1 MKKLLLSLAMVLLAS
16 ALVQAQSK
24 KEKLTVISIDAH
36 QMPMDQASLT
46 NMLRLE
52 IERLGIYNVTDRYEV
67 QQFMDEKHVV
77 LDKCFS
83 KTCLV
88 EVGKMLGSD
97 KMFSGSIEMLG
108 KNIAVSYRLTDVA
121 TGELSL
127 VYVHD
132 FLNIP
137 EEIQNMIKLSVADMF
152 KQNFDMNL
160 MKKLSKEN
168 QLENTINS
176 PKSPIMRLDGPRMGF
191 VGYTGDLQQRVTAPK
206 NQGGFDCYPVMF
218 QFGYQF
224 EKRYLN
230 EGNAQALF
238 EFIPMITGLDQA
250 RFIPSFAVLNGIRSN
265 VSGWEFAFG
274 PSFNITKMSKGYYEN
289 GNWHLQSE
297 WDGNTRGA
305 NPFEIVER
313 VDNRGLPA
321 LRSSLVIAF
330 GKTFKS
336 GRLNIPV
343 NAFVVP
349 GKSGWRVG
357 VSFGFNARNT
367 M

>member
-1 MKKLLLSLAMVLLAS
+1 MKKTLLSLAVVLLAS
-16 ALVQAQSK
+16 VAGLAQEK
-24 KEKLTVISIDAH
+24 KEKLTLISIDAH
-36 QMPMDQASLT
+36 QLPIDQTSIT

-52 IERLGIYNVTDRYEV
+52 LERLGIYNVSDRYEV
-67 QQFMDEKHVV
+67 QQFMDDKHVV
-77 LDKCFS
+77 LDKCYS

-88 EVGKMLGSD
+88 EVGKLMGSD
-97 KMFSGSIEMLG
+97 KMFSGSIEVIG
-108 KNIAVSYRLTDVA
+108 KYIAVSYRLTDVA
-121 TGELSL
+121 TGELKQ

-137 EEIQNMIKLSVADMF
+137 EEIQNMVKLSVADMF
-152 KQNFDMNL
+152 KQPIDANM
-160 MKKLSKEN
+160 MKKLSKDN
-168 QLENTINS
+168 QLENTINV
-176 PKSPIMRLDGPRMGF
+176 PKSPTMRLDGPRMGF
-191 VGYTGDLQQRVTAPK
+191 VAYTGDLHDRITAPK
-206 NQGGFDCYPVMF
+206 ANGGFDCYPVMF

-230 EGNAQALF
+230 EGSVQALF

-274 PSFNITKMSKGYYEN
+274 PTFNVTKMAKGYYQN
-289 GNWHLQSE
+289 GTWHLQNE
-297 WDGNTRGA
+297 WDGNTKGN

-313 VDNRGLPA
+313 VDNRGLPT
-321 LRSSLVIAF
+321 LRSSLVIAA
-330 GKTFKS
+330 GKTFRS

-343 NAFVVP
+343 NVFVIP
-349 GKSGWRVG
+349 GKSGWRAG